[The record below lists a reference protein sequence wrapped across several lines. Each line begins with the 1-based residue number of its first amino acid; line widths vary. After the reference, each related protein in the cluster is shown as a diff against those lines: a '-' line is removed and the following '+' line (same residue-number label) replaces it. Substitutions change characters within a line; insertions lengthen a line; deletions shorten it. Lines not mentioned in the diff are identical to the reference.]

1 MDNYDL
7 LIISDCNN
15 NININI
21 GDIYEVYGNENSTL
35 LYAEIV
41 SGAKGNKKV
50 ILESGLQKIVD
61 IDKVRNIITV
71 ELDDKTI
78 SVLND
83 INNKCFNNFNN
94 VLKDVNDDR
103 VNNQTCKNI
112 VNNKLLKLRLD
123 ANTDIVITSNNV
135 SQKNK
140 VIDTLDA
147 LDTLDTQLQ
156 LSLVNVQ
163 FVLELESVNLFYAME
178 PRIFAIKH
186 RCPKVN
192 IYRTDTIPQT
202 ALNFNTT
209 KHIFSNKSI
218 FNKATINY
226 DAGGILTE
234 VCKAPEPKCIVSQT
248 SNIKKGKSKVVHDT
262 PIPSI
267 TTSASVPTIPSITTS
282 ASVPTI
288 PTITTSASVPTIPS
302 ITTSAS
308 VPTIPTITT
317 SASVPTIPS
326 ITTSASVPTIPSI
339 TTSASVPTIPSITT
353 SASISTIDNKKEKGK
368 GKSKVVYNTSPLDT
382 SASIPTIDT
391 SAPVLTI
398 DNKKS
403 KSKGK
408 VVNTQTTET
417 KKVRAKVTTSSKKLD
432 IS

>member
-1 MDNYDL
+1 
-7 LIISDCNN
+7 
-15 NININI
+15 
-21 GDIYEVYGNENSTL
+21 
-35 LYAEIV
+35 
-41 SGAKGNKKV
+41 
-50 ILESGLQKIVD
+50 
-61 IDKVRNIITV
+61 
-71 ELDDKTI
+71 
-78 SVLND
+78 
-83 INNKCFNNFNN
+83 
-94 VLKDVNDDR
+94 
-103 VNNQTCKNI
+103 
-112 VNNKLLKLRLD
+112 
-123 ANTDIVITSNNV
+123 
-135 SQKNK
+135 
-140 VIDTLDA
+140 
-147 LDTLDTQLQ
+147 
-156 LSLVNVQ
+156 
-163 FVLELESVNLFYAME
+163 ME

-262 PIPSI
+262 PVPSI
-267 TTSASVPTIPSITTS
+267 PAITTS

-288 PTITTSASVPTIPS
+288 PTITTSASVPT
-302 ITTSAS
+302 
-308 VPTIPTITT
+308 V
-317 SASVPTIPS
+317 
-326 ITTSASVPTIPSI
+326 
-339 TTSASVPTIPSITT
+339 PSITT

-382 SASIPTIDT
+382 SASIPTVDT

>member
-21 GDIYEVYGNENSTL
+21 GDIYEVCGNENSTL

-147 LDTLDTQLQ
+147 LDALDTLDTLDTQLQ

-262 PIPSI
+262 PVPTITTSASVPTIPTISTIPSI
-267 TTSASVPTIPSITTS
+267 TTSASVPTIS
-282 ASVPTI
+282 TI
-288 PTITTSASVPTIPS
+288 PTITTSASVPTIP
-302 ITTSAS
+302 T
-308 VPTIPTITT
+308 
-317 SASVPTIPS
+317 

-417 KKVRAKVTTSSKKLD
+417 KKVRAKVATSSKKLD